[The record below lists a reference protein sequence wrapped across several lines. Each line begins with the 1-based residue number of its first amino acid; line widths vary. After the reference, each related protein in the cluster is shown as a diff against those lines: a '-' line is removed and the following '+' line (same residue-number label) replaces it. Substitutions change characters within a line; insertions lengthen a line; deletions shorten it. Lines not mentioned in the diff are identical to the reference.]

1 MLFVSA
7 AVFVYRLEAFVIL
20 RKDASEGV
28 DKLVERFLAGVQVED
43 VIIFFV
49 VCQADAALFLCFV
62 VLVMILVDFFKVNV
76 VQLFVVIDLYV
87 FL

>member
-7 AVFVYRLEAFVIL
+7 AVFVHGLKAFVIL
-20 RKDASEGV
+20 REGASEGV

-49 VCQADAALFLCFV
+49 GGQVGAALFLCFV